1 MADPV
6 QVEPPSVTTPPQAN
20 PTPAP
25 NAAPVAPA
33 TPAKPAVAAAPVA
46 DKPLALGGGGE
57 DKPVTT
63 PADWPEN
70 WPDVMAGGDAKLAA
84 QYRRYHS
91 PAAIGKAFVSLR
103 QRMDSGELA
112 RARPEGDPDDPAVKQ
127 ALTEWRATAGIPEK
141 PDGYL
146 DKVPDG
152 IVFGENDKPMLD
164 GFLKDMHSKDV
175 PPPYVHEALRWYKAN
190 EEKVI
195 NDRAVA
201 DKQHRATAEDE
212 MRAEWGPDYRGHMQ
226 LIHTVVANEEWG
238 GSQDLATELYSARL
252 ADGTPLG
259 DHPAFLRWAASIG
272 RDLGLHH
279 TVVGATGSPQAQ
291 IAPKVEI
298 EKLMS
303 DSRSAYWNGPQSEA
317 LKGEYRKILEA
328 EEKVKTR
335 RVA

>member
-1 MADPV
+1 MADPAP
-6 QVEPPSVTTPPQAN
+6 VETQSVTTPPPAN

-25 NAAPVAPA
+25 DATKGAPPAAKVADVAP
-33 TPAKPAVAAAPVA
+33 
-46 DKPLALGGGGE
+46 DGGKPLALGGGGE

-112 RARPEGDPDDPAVKQ
+112 RARPDGDPDDPAVKQ

-164 GFLKDMHSKDV
+164 GFLKDMHAKDV

-226 LIHTVVANEEWG
+226 LIH
-238 GSQDLATELYSARL
+238 
-252 ADGTPLG
+252 
-259 DHPAFLRWAASIG
+259 
-272 RDLGLHH
+272 
-279 TVVGATGSPQAQ
+279 
-291 IAPKVEI
+291 K
-298 EKLMS
+298 
-303 DSRSAYWNGPQSEA
+303 
-317 LKGEYRKILEA
+317 
-328 EEKVKTR
+328 
-335 RVA
+335 